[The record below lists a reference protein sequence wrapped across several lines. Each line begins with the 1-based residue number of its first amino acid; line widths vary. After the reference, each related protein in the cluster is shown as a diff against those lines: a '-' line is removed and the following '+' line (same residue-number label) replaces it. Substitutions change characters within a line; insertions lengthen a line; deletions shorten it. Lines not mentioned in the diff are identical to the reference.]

1 MSAAEQG
8 VAEDP
13 VKLTVTGI
21 SKSFGGVQAVKDI
34 SLTVLEGMIF
44 AEVFLRTSWRNRVEF
59 STPAAP
65 IPNVA
70 PERAGRSRRWTARP
84 RAITRAATRF
94 ESTAAP

>member
-1 MSAAEQG
+1 MSVSAVEQG

-44 AEVFLRTSWRNRVEF
+44 AEVFLRATWRNISDNSCPQASLIF
-59 STPAAP
+59 
-65 IPNVA
+65 
-70 PERAGRSRRWTARP
+70 RADL
-84 RAITRAATRF
+84 
-94 ESTAAP
+94 

>member
-1 MSAAEQG
+1 M
-8 VAEDP
+8 AEDP

-59 STPAAP
+59 STPAANRASFAVYVVWSKNSCSLP
-65 IPNVA
+65 IVV
-70 PERAGRSRRWTARP
+70 
-84 RAITRAATRF
+84 F
-94 ESTAAP
+94 Q